1 MRIDEQR
8 RHSGGGSGR
17 DLYGRALATVAAVA
31 LLLWG
36 LGAKE
41 ERLRIGVVDLDQA
54 ITSTN
59 EGRAAREEFERKKR
73 SAEQMIIPL
82 MERYQEKMKEFEA
95 KKFVLSDDARF
106 QKQLDM
112 AELQN
117 QIENKRKEVQGQLQV
132 DRERLIAPLRNKLV
146 DIVESVGR
154 EEGFSLILHRNA
166 PGIMYSKETLDVTD
180 VIIERFN
187 KKQG

>member
-1 MRIDEQR
+1 MNTLSNRI
-8 RHSGGGSGR
+8 
-17 DLYGRALATVAAVA
+17 LAAIAVVA
-31 LLLWG
+31 LLGWG

-41 ERLRIGVVDLDQA
+41 ERITIGVVDLDQA

-73 SAEQMIIPL
+73 QAENKLIPL
-82 MERYQEKMKEFEA
+82 LEQYQEGMKEFEA

-106 QKQLDM
+106 QTQLDM

-117 QIENKRKEVQGQLQV
+117 QIENQRKEIQGQLQV

-146 DIVESVGR
+146 KIVEEVGR
-154 EEGFSLILHRNA
+154 DEGFSLILHRQS
-166 PGIMYSKETLDVTD
+166 PGIMYSKEALDVTEL
-180 VIIERFN
+180 IIKKFN
-187 KKQG
+187 KKS